1 MHKEEQLKT
10 CLDLI
15 RKNNIL
21 VLATQGEDGVHTSL
35 MAYAGS
41 DDGSEIYMV
50 SSKNSRKWQNLT
62 RNPQVSLLIDDR
74 DGKLTDKRHEIKA
87 LTVKGTFVP
96 VLVSAERNAIQKL
109 ITKAIPA
116 IASAFSGND
125 NEIIRIKTE
134 SLLLLDGPK
143 DSYYCAISS

>member
-1 MHKEEQLKT
+1 MTSEKQLKT

-15 RKNNIL
+15 HNSNIL

-41 DDGSEIYMV
+41 DDGSEIYMI
-50 SSKNSRKWQNLT
+50 SSKNSRKWQNIT
-62 RNPQVSLLIDDR
+62 RNPQVSMLIDDR
-74 DGKLTDKRHEIKA
+74 EGKLGVRRSQIKA
-87 LTVKGTFVP
+87 LTVKGTFIP
-96 VLVSAERNAIQKL
+96 ITAPAERAAVYKL
-109 ITKAIPA
+109 ITDAVPEIT
-116 IASAFSGND
+116 SAFSEND

-143 DSYYCAISS
+143 DSYYCSISS